1 MGYCCDRPDCVTVGR
16 VWTSGLCVGKVDEC
30 FTCDL
35 MDHTNR
41 NIENSSADSN
51 GHYYGLAQ
59 EFSEENISKLP
70 RDNFVIFWWKM

>member
-1 MGYCCDRPDCVTVGR
+1 
-16 VWTSGLCVGKVDEC
+16 
-30 FTCDL
+30 